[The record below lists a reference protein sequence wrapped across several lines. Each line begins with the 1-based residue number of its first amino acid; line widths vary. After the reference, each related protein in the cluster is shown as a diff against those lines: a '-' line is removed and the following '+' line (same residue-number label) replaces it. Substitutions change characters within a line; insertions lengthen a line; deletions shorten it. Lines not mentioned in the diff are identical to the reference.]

1 VTAAAAVVRRAERPL
16 PTAALIALFAL
27 IGLNLRSVFGAVPPL
42 LDDIGAD
49 LALSGF
55 ALSLLTAIPTLCLG
69 LLAPPASRLAL
80 RIGHEQ
86 VTAAALV
93 VLTLAEALR
102 LAGSVVALLYLS
114 TFLTGAAIGAI
125 STMMPALLGYHLE
138 SRPGLG
144 AGVYSTAMATASA
157 CAAWLAVPLAT
168 SLGGWNR
175 SLASWALLTAVTTAC
190 WLLVL
195 PRLTRPASAQ
205 PQEPEASG
213 LPWRSRAAW
222 LLTAYFALQTFV
234 GFAAMTWVAPA
245 YRDAGW
251 SADAAS
257 RLLSVFFAIQIVGM
271 LVLPAIT
278 DRTTD
283 RRPVLLLSSGTCT
296 LGLLC
301 LAATPSLAWVG
312 AVLFGLGIGG
322 GFAVGL
328 VLLVDVTRSR
338 AEAARLSAMV
348 FLLSYTFATLGPV
361 LVGVLRD
368 VTGGYALG
376 FWCLTV
382 AGFGLVA
389 VVPFLRPS
397 LDLLDRDPLSRG

>member
-1 VTAAAAVVRRAERPL
+1 VTAATEVVRRADRPL
-16 PTAALIALFAL
+16 PAAALVALFAL

-49 LALSGF
+49 LALSGL

-69 LLAPPASRLAL
+69 LLAPPAQRLAL

-86 VTAAALV
+86 LTAAALV
-93 VLTLAEALR
+93 VLTLAEVLR
-102 LAGSVVALLYLS
+102 LAGHVVVLLYLS

-125 STMMPALLGYHLE
+125 STMMPGLLGHHLH
-138 SRPGLG
+138 SRPGVG

-157 CAAWLAVPLAT
+157 CAAWLAVPLAV

-175 SLASWALLTAVTTAC
+175 SLASWALLTAVTAAC
-190 WLLVL
+190 WFLVL
-195 PRLTRPASAQ
+195 PRLTRPTTVA
-205 PQEPEASG
+205 PEETDVGG
-213 LPWRSRAAW
+213 LPWRSRSAW

-234 GFAAMTWVAPA
+234 GFAAMTWIAPA

-257 RLLSVFFAIQIVGM
+257 RLLAVFFAIQVVGM

-278 DRTTD
+278 DRTSD
-283 RRPVLLLSSGTCT
+283 RRPLLLLSSGSCA

-301 LAATPSLAWVG
+301 FAATPSLAWVG
-312 AVLFGLGIGG
+312 VVLFGLGIGG

-368 VTGGYALG
+368 LTGGYALG
-376 FWCLTV
+376 FWLLVV
-382 AGFGLVA
+382 ASVGLVA
-389 VVPFLRPS
+389 VVPFLQPS
-397 LDLLDRDPLSRG
+397 LDLLDRQALSRD